1 MNGPSFINVE
11 LTSRCNA
18 NCWCCGRRKLEREH
32 PDLCNFGDMDIN
44 FVEEIS
50 SQISPGTVCQFHW
63 NGEPTLYSRLGEA
76 LGLFKH
82 CIRQFDTNGKL
93 ILEKAD
99 EIIGNLDILTIS
111 VVEREEQDEQYER
124 VCHFLE
130 KRGVRKPALVYRL
143 LGNVNKAERWGRLPG
158 VIAKRILHSP
168 DGSRCYT
175 KPVTVPEIGVCLDLL
190 THLAIDRLGDVSV
203 CVRFD
208 PNKQGV
214 IGNLNYHSLDSIWN
228 CTMRKYFIDMHLEGY
243 RNKLFLCSKCDY
255 WGIPRGE

>member
-1 MNGPSFINVE
+1 M
-11 LTSRCNA
+11 
-18 NCWCCGRRKLEREH
+18 CGRRKLECEH
-32 PDLCNFGDMDIN
+32 PELCEYGDMTHDM
-44 FVEEIS
+44 VEEIS
-50 SQISPGTVCQFHW
+50 DQVPDGIVVQFHN
-63 NGEPTLYSRLGEA
+63 NGEPLLYPRLGEA
-76 LGLFKH
+76 LSLFNKN
-82 CIRQFDTNGKL
+82 IRCFDTNGKL
-93 ILEKAD
+93 LVEKAD
-99 EIIGNLDILTIS
+99 EVISNMETLTVS
-111 VVEREEQDEQYER
+111 VIENDPEGDEQYER